1 MIPYN
6 KIYASSLSF
15 VNSWL
20 FYSYICLSLG
30 HYTPNCLTPTDSFS
44 GSATQQCRSLFC
56 HVLFIEQVPS
66 WTGSCVPAFSP
77 QDGFKSYLWGFVMKS
92 GFVNIFGRPNAGK
105 STLLNALMGEK
116 LAIVSPKVQTTR
128 HRIKGILTE
137 KDYQVIFSDTPGII
151 EPKYKLHEKMMQAV
165 KSALEDADL
174 ALLLVDVKEN
184 REEADAIFTAL
195 RLKVPAIVVINKVDT
210 CDKAATNEA
219 TAFFSSR
226 PYCKK
231 VVSISA
237 LTGFNR
243 QQFMQAI
250 LEFLPEG
257 EPFFEGDDISDLH
270 TRFFV
275 GEMIREKIYELAA
288 DEIPYHSAV
297 LIREYQEKQSLVK
310 IVADI
315 IVHRETQKA
324 ILIGEKG
331 SMIKKIGM
339 AARKDIEAFIGQKV
353 FLELFV
359 KVKPKWRENEL
370 MLREYGY

>member
-1 MIPYN
+1 
-6 KIYASSLSF
+6 
-15 VNSWL
+15 
-20 FYSYICLSLG
+20 
-30 HYTPNCLTPTDSFS
+30 
-44 GSATQQCRSLFC
+44 
-56 HVLFIEQVPS
+56 
-66 WTGSCVPAFSP
+66 
-77 QDGFKSYLWGFVMKS
+77 MKS

-137 KDYQVIFSDTPGII
+137 ENYQLIFSDTPGII

-165 KSALEDADL
+165 KSALEDADV
-174 ALLLVDVKEN
+174 ALLLVDVQEN
-184 REEADAIFTAL
+184 WQEADTIFTEL
-195 RLKVPAIVVINKVDT
+195 KLKVPAIVVINKIDLAGEKKIREAVDY
-210 CDKAATNEA
+210 
-219 TAFFSSR
+219 FSAR

-231 VVSISA
+231 VITISA
-237 LTGFNR
+237 LSGVNR
-243 QQFMQAI
+243 KRLLAGI
-250 LEFLPEG
+250 LEFVPEG
-257 EPFFEGDDISDLH
+257 EPFYEGDDISDLN

-275 GEMIREKIYELAA
+275 SELIREKIYELAQ
-288 DEIPYHSAV
+288 DEIPYHTAV
-297 LIREYQEKQSLVK
+297 LVREYREKDTLVK

-331 SMIKKIGM
+331 SMIKKIGSG
-339 AARKDIEAFIGQKV
+339 ARKEIEAFIGRKV

-370 MLREYGY
+370 QLKEYGY